1 MTTADQHSN
10 GIATDDAFIKAL
22 KRRSYLSEADG
33 TALPVH
39 WVNEWLLHIVQQ
51 PASFLITDSDYLLT
65 AAEQSAFAAG
75 IAKMQAGIPLAY
87 LTGQQ
92 AFWSLE
98 FKVNEHTLIPRPDTE
113 ILVEQVLAWIAA
125 NVEADTFKH
134 SAKQN
139 SLSNDSNND
148 NPQKPYQLLDL
159 GTGSGCIAISLA
171 HELGLQSQDWQVT
184 AVDYSDGALDIA
196 KQNAVLNG
204 TPTVNFIQSDWYHSL
219 PNQAQYQVIVSNPP
233 YIDPVDCHLD
243 KLNAEPLS
251 ALIADNKGLAD
262 IQKIVSGAVDYLV
275 QGGLLAVEH
284 GYDQGDTVQQ
294 IFTEAGFVKV
304 QTVQDYGGND
314 RVTMGVLEILK
325 ENV

>member
-1 MTTADQHSN
+1 MTTADQYSN
-10 GIATDDAFIKAL
+10 GIATDNASIKAL

-51 PASFLITDSDYLLT
+51 PASFLITDSDYVLTHNELL
-65 AAEQSAFAAG
+65 AFEAG

-113 ILVEQVLAWIAA
+113 ILVEQVLSWIAA
-125 NVEADTFKH
+125 NVEADTFNH
-134 SAKQN
+134 PVEQN
-139 SLSNDSNND
+139 SLSNDSDNT

-171 HELGLQSQDWQVT
+171 HELGLQSQDWQVS
-184 AVDYSDGALDIA
+184 AVDYSQGTLDIA

-204 TPTVNFIQSDWYHSL
+204 TPTVNFIQSDWYNSL
-219 PNQAQYQVIVSNPP
+219 PNQVKYQVIVSNPP
-233 YIDPVDCHLD
+233 YLDPVDTHLD
-243 KLNAEPLS
+243 SLSAEPLS

-262 IQKIVSGAVDYLV
+262 IQKIVSGAVGYLV
-275 QGGLLAVEH
+275 EGGLLAIEH
-284 GYDQGDTVQQ
+284 GYDQGDAVQQ

-304 QTVQDYGGND
+304 KTVKDYGDND
-314 RVTMGVLEILK
+314 RVTMGELERLK